1 MAIMKCEECGY
12 DVSTKA
18 ATCPKCG
25 APAPTDADYEMLQS
39 RLKKEQE
46 EHEAEK
52 RRQKEKREKKRLEE
66 ERKKK
71 EEAESKR
78 REAEEREAEKRRQ
91 KEIINKQK
99 RKIRLIAFC
108 VLVAS
113 MVLVPLFSSWQEEN
127 INDDFAVVWFGVAAM
142 ISMFTIFGAIIV
154 LVFPRL
160 RYFISVIVAAF
171 GLVFIFTV
179 GSPEEERKWIIE
191 RPQRE
196 AEQAAERRKE
206 EARAAR
212 RRKAA
217 KAAEQRNKAAERRK
231 KAAKQKSVAYPQIIE
246 VADCTLTLWS
256 GDGDYRGK
264 KLILEKDGDEV
275 FAAGDNLSSH
285 HIDLMNVYCPGMS
298 ILAKAGLGL

>member
-108 VLVAS
+108 ILVAS
-113 MVLVPLFSSWQEEN
+113 MVLVPLFFSWQEEN
-127 INDDFAVVWFGVAAM
+127 INDDFAVVWFGVAYK
-142 ISMFTIFGAIIV
+142 ILVFTFFGAIIV
-154 LVFPRL
+154 LVFPGL
-160 RYFISVIVAAF
+160 RRVISAIVAAF

-196 AEQAAERRKE
+196 AKRAEER
-206 EARAAR
+206 
-212 RRKAA
+212 
-217 KAAEQRNKAAERRK
+217 AAEQRNKAATRASEKVTERRK